1 MSSEEEEDVREMHMC
16 GERTQ
21 RDNGDLQVRKVLS
34 RKNNHLCRLSHP
46 ISTSLAR
53 VGMLQRQ
60 VWPWCQP
67 EGSSFG
73 RGDLQLVRSSCRRN

>member
-1 MSSEEEEDVREMHMC
+1 MSSEEEEDVREMNMS

-21 RDNGDLQVRKVLS
+21 RDDGDLQVRKVFNW
-34 RKNNHLCRLSHP
+34 KNNHLCRVSHP
-46 ISTSLAR
+46 TDTSLAR

-67 EGSSFG
+67 DGE
-73 RGDLQLVRSSCRRN
+73 LIW